1 VTVAGDPTPVSR
13 VTLRLAVD
21 FGLPLA
27 IFYGLRA
34 EGVETYEALVAGAVV
49 SAAVAAVPLVRNR
62 HLDGMAAYMAIMML
76 GSVGISLLAGS
87 TQFLLA
93 REAVMTGVTGVW
105 FIASVWARRPLVY
118 LFSKPLLEGR
128 LRWPSSWD
136 QLWERSPRF
145 RHMWRVSSVLWGI
158 GSLADAALRVVMAY
172 TLPADVVPA
181 LGTALYAGTSAV
193 LIVITTVYYIA
204 SGVYDPDS
212 PLYRQ
217 FEPTST
223 GTSR

>member
-49 SAAVAAVPLVRNR
+49 SAAVAAAPLVRNR

-217 FEPTST
+217 LEPTST

>member
-1 VTVAGDPTPVSR
+1 MTVAGEPTPVSR
-13 VTLRLAVD
+13 PVLRLAVD

-27 IFYGLRA
+27 AFYGLRA
-34 EGVETYEALVAGAVV
+34 GGVETYRALVIAAVV
-49 SAAVAAVPLVRNR
+49 SASIAAVTLARYR
-62 HLDGMAAYMAIMML
+62 RLDGMAAYMAIMML

-93 REAVMTGVTGVW
+93 REAVMTAVTGVW
-105 FIASVWARRPLVY
+105 FLAGVRARRPLVY

-128 LRWPSSWD
+128 FRWPSSWD
-136 QLWERSPRF
+136 QLWEGAPRF
-145 RHMWRVSSVLWGI
+145 RRMWQVSSVLWGI

-193 LIVITTVYYIA
+193 LIAVTTVYYIS
-204 SGVYDPDS
+204 SGVYDPHS

-217 FEPTST
+217 LESTST

>member
-181 LGTALYAGTSAV
+181 PGTALYAGTSAV

-217 FEPTST
+217 LEPTST

>member
-128 LRWPSSWD
+128 LRWPSI
-136 QLWERSPRF
+136 
-145 RHMWRVSSVLWGI
+145 GI
-158 GSLADAALRVVMAY
+158 AAGAAVALLTRLRRRPVAAAHPPVR
-172 TLPADVVPA
+172 L
-181 LGTALYAGTSAV
+181 
-193 LIVITTVYYIA
+193 
-204 SGVYDPDS
+204 
-212 PLYRQ
+212 
-217 FEPTST
+217 
-223 GTSR
+223 

>member
-1 VTVAGDPTPVSR
+1 VTVTGDPTPVSR
-13 VTLRLAVD
+13 PVLRLAAD

-27 IFYGLRA
+27 VFYGLRA
-34 EGVETYEALVAGAVV
+34 AGVETYRALVIAAVV
-49 SAAVAAVPLVRNR
+49 SAAIAVVPLVAYRR
-62 HLDGMAAYMAIMML
+62 LDGMAAYMAIMML

-105 FIASVWARRPLVY
+105 FIASVRARRPLVY

-128 LRWPSSWD
+128 FRWPSSWD
-136 QLWERSPRF
+136 QLWERAPRF
-145 RHMWRVSSVLWGI
+145 RRMWRVSSVLWGI

-181 LGTALYAGTSAV
+181 LGTALYAATSAV
-193 LIVITTVYYIA
+193 LIAVTTVFYIA
-204 SGVYDPDS
+204 SGVYDPHS
-212 PLYRQ
+212 LLYRQ
-217 FEPTST
+217 LEPAST

>member
-217 FEPTST
+217 LEPTST

>member
-1 VTVAGDPTPVSR
+1 MTVAGDPTPVSR

-217 FEPTST
+217 LEPTST

>member
-1 VTVAGDPTPVSR
+1 MTVAGDPTPVSR

-181 LGTALYAGTSAV
+181 PGTALYAGTSAV

-217 FEPTST
+217 LEPTST